1 MPAVDYNVL
10 FEGKSPLDSSVEGFK
25 NGLGIQQAM
34 LASEQAKQA
43 DVLQKQMRVDLATLS
58 GNANAK
64 PADYASM
71 MVKYPQLSEHF
82 KRGFDVLDK
91 GQQQDKLSTA
101 TQVYASINAGRND
114 VAIDMLKERATAL
127 RNGGDE
133 AKAKEQEALAELIRV
148 SPDSAK
154 TTAAL
159 MISSIM
165 GPEKFAETFAKLG
178 GERRADEEQPAKL
191 EKLTAEAKEHS
202 AKAAKAAVDAR
213 FAESNAVIDL
223 QKKGWDITKIQE
235 DISIAKE
242 NSRIAAM
249 NAAIG
254 RERNEIHREE
264 LKLKR
269 DELVRKRDDDMK
281 AKTAEV
287 ESARTNID
295 NFLNTADRIIA
306 TPNNVKR
313 AAMGPIDSRLPTIQ
327 QDVADF
333 EALMENFDAQAF
345 ISQLPSMKGLGALS
359 NAEGQRLSSALQSFS
374 LKQSPERFTE
384 NVKEAQR
391 LLQKA
396 RKSLAGKYGVPD
408 NVPDTPAAAA
418 ATTPDEVNDIL
429 KKYGVSPA
437 TR

>member
-1 MPAVDYNVL
+1 MAVDYGLL
-10 FEGKSPLDSSVEGFK
+10 FQGGGGAPLDSAVEGFK
-25 NGLGIQQAM
+25 TGVGIQQIG
-34 LASEQAKQA
+34 LAREKAERDAKSQQQ
-43 DVLQKQMRVDLATLS
+43 LQIDLATLS
-58 GNANAK
+58 RNPKASAS
-64 PADYASM
+64 DFSSM

-82 KRGFDVLDK
+82 KRGWDTLN
-91 GQQQDKLSTA
+91 GEQQAGKLQSA
-101 TQVYASINAGRND
+101 SQVYAAVNAGRND
-114 VAIDMLKERATAL
+114 IAVDLLTEQAKAL
-127 RNGGDE
+127 RNGGNEKD
-133 AKAKEQEALAELIRV
+133 AKAAETMAEFIKV
-148 SPDSAK
+148 SPGSAK
-154 TTAAL
+154 TSVGL
-159 MISSIM
+159 MLSSVM
-165 GPEKFAETFAKLG
+165 GPDKFAETFAKLG
-178 GERRADEEQPAKL
+178 TERRSDEKHTPEM
-191 EKLTAEAKEHS
+191 EEAR
-202 AKAAKAAVDAR
+202 AKATKAAVDAR
-213 FAESNAVIDL
+213 FAESIAVIDL

-235 DISIAKE
+235 DIGIAKE

-249 NAAIG
+249 NSAIG
-254 RERNEIHREE
+254 RETNQIRREE
-264 LKLKR
+264 LQLKR
-269 DELVRKRDDDMK
+269 DEAVRKRDDDLK

-306 TPNNVKR
+306 TPLNVKR
-313 AAMGPIDSRLPTIQ
+313 AAMGPLDSRLPTIQ

-374 LKQSPERFTE
+374 LKQSPERFNE

-418 ATTPDEVNDIL
+418 ATSPEEVNAIL
-429 KKYGVSPA
+429 QKYGVSPA